1 VPQWIYTIWLP
12 VLSALI
18 ALRIAG
24 RLVRLLLTVR

>member
-12 VLSALI
+12 VFAALI

-24 RLVRLLLTVR
+24 RLVRLLRPAP